1 LSELLGA
8 GVRLE
13 HVAVAA
19 RSADHPLIGLAGFPA
34 GVVRSMPSGVRVAR
48 HGPLE
53 VVVPEREGSPVDRFL
68 ETRGAGL
75 HHVALG
81 VADPLE
87 DVITRLAAA
96 GIRAV
101 GPIEPG
107 SDGRRTA
114 FLNPRAMGG
123 VLVELVET
131 RGS

>member
-1 LSELLGA
+1 LSELLGP
-8 GVRLE
+8 GVILE

-19 RSADHPLIGLAGFPA
+19 RSAGHPLVGLAGFPP
-34 GVVRSMPSGVRVAR
+34 GVARSMPSGVRVAR

-68 ETRGAGL
+68 EARGAGL

-87 DVITRLAAA
+87 AVLARLASA
-96 GIRAV
+96 GIHAV

-114 FLNPRAMGG
+114 FLHPKAMGG

-131 RGS
+131 SGP

>member
-1 LSELLGA
+1 LSELLGP
-8 GVRLE
+8 GVTLE

-19 RSADHPLIGLAGFPA
+19 RSAEHPLVGLSGFPP
-34 GVVRSMPSGVRVAR
+34 GVERSMPSGVSVSR

-53 VVVPEREGSPVDRFL
+53 VVVPEREGIPVERFL

-81 VADPLE
+81 VTDPLE
-87 DVITRLAAA
+87 EVLARLDAA

-107 SDGRRTA
+107 SDGRRTV
-114 FLNPRAMGG
+114 FLHPKAMGG
-123 VLVELVET
+123 VLVELVE
-131 RGS
+131 R